1 MRLDVWLWRT
11 RMFKTRSQ
19 AADAVATTGARIE
32 RDGQVRR
39 IDKGATQVEPGDLV
53 NFTAASGV
61 KVVEVL
67 LLPSRRGPAKEARES
82 YRLIGED

>member
-19 AADAVATTGARIE
+19 AADAVATAGARIE

-39 IDKGATQVEPGDLV
+39 VDKGATQIEAGDLV
-53 NFTAASGV
+53 NFTSPRGV

-67 LLPSRRGPAKEARES
+67 SLPSRRGPAKEARET
-82 YRLIGED
+82 YRQIGED